1 MVLDQ
6 FRPRDWAKSIALLAV
21 SVFASALLGFTFE
34 PFLGEHTPFLA
45 FTLAVIV
52 CAWYGGLIIGLL
64 TTLVSSLVADYF
76 FLSPIHRF
84 DPIDS
89 HQFGVLALFIV
100 VGVSI
105 SLLQSALAKSNEALK
120 NSREQVRL
128 AAEAGR
134 IGFSESFGGEKV
146 VWTPEMEKLF
156 GLEPGTFEGTLSDWV
171 RRIHPDDRRHFLVDR
186 RAQIEQRVP
195 SAKYEYRAILPG
207 GQMRWLEGRRRLF
220 FPEKGCRARI
230 VSAAVDITDR
240 HELEQKLSERAQE
253 LNSSNHELERFAH
266 KVAHEL
272 QGPVRA
278 IASMSQLAIRRA
290 HEGADGESIE
300 LLDMVVTNAQ
310 RMGRLIEDML
320 ELARVTHAP
329 NMGRPVD
336 VTTIARTAAANVMAR
351 CETPAEVTV
360 GDLPTIHADGAQLLS
375 LFENLIGNA
384 IKYRGDKTPSVRIS
398 ASQEGEEWVFSVEDN
413 GIGIDPAYHGQI
425 FEEFQRL
432 HSEAEVPGSGIGLSI
447 CRNIV
452 ERHKGRIWV
461 ESIPGEGSTFRFAI
475 PQGMIRQPH
484 RMSADIELDDVHQQS
499 TTG

>member
-1 MVLDQ
+1 MVLLEQ
-6 FRPRDWAKSIALLAV
+6 FRPHDWAKSIAILAV
-21 SVFASALLGFTFE
+21 SVLASALLGFAFE
-34 PFLGEHTPFLA
+34 PFLGEHTPFLS

-52 CAWYGGLIIGLL
+52 CSWYGGLIIGLL

-76 FLSPIHRF
+76 FLSPIHGF

-120 NSREQVRL
+120 RSREQVRL

-134 IGFSESFGGEKV
+134 IGFSESFFGDKV

-156 GLEPGTFEGTLSDWV
+156 GLDPGTFEGTMADWI
-171 RRIHPDDRRHFLVDR
+171 RRIHPDDRTPFLAER
-186 RAQIEQRVP
+186 QTQIENRVP
-195 SAKYEYRAILPG
+195 SARYEYRAILPG
-207 GQMRWLEGRRRLF
+207 GQVRWVEGRRRLF
-220 FPEKGCRARI
+220 FSDKGSRARI

-253 LNSSNHELERFAH
+253 LNNSNRELERFAH

-278 IASMSQLAIRRA
+278 IGSMSQLALRRA
-290 HEGADGESIE
+290 NEGKGESLD
-300 LLDMVVTNAQ
+300 LLEMVVANAQ
-310 RMGRLIEDML
+310 RMGRLVEDML

-329 NMGRPVD
+329 NTSHPVN
-336 VTTIARTAAANVMAR
+336 VTAIARTAAANVMAR
-351 CETPAEVTV
+351 SETPAEVSV
-360 GDLPTIHADGAQLLS
+360 ADLPTIRADGGQLLS

-384 IKYRGDKTPSVRIS
+384 IKYRGDKPPSVRIS
-398 ASQEGEEWVFSVEDN
+398 AFRSGAEWVFSVQDN
-413 GIGIDPAYHGQI
+413 GIGIDPAFHGRI
-425 FEEFQRL
+425 FDEFQRL
-432 HSEAEVPGSGIGLSI
+432 HSESEIPGSGIGLSI

-452 ERHKGRIWV
+452 ERHNGRIWV
-461 ESIPGEGSTFRFAI
+461 ESTAGEGATFRFAI
-475 PQGMIRQPH
+475 PQAARDLTTGDRAVIQ
-484 RMSADIELDDVHQQS
+484 QQS
-499 TTG
+499 A

>member
-6 FRPRDWAKSIALLAV
+6 FRPRDWAKSVALLAV

-100 VGVSI
+100 VGVST
-105 SLLQSALAKSNEALK
+105 SLLQSALAESNEALK
-120 NSREQVRL
+120 RSREQVRL

-134 IGFSESFGGEKV
+134 IGFSESFDGEKV

-156 GLEPGTFEGTLSDWV
+156 GLEPGAFEGTLGDWI
-171 RRIHPDDRRHFLVDR
+171 RRIHPDDRKQFLVER
-186 RAQIEQRVP
+186 RAQLDERQP

-207 GQMRWLEGRRRLF
+207 GQIRWLEGRRRLF
-220 FPEKGCRARI
+220 FSETGSLARI

-240 HELEQKLSERAQE
+240 HELEQKLSERAQK
-253 LNSSNHELERFAH
+253 LYSSNHELERFAH

-278 IASMSQLAIRRA
+278 IGSMSQLALRRA
-290 HEGADGESIE
+290 NEGLSGESIE
-300 LLDMVVTNAQ
+300 LLDMVVANAQ
-310 RMGRLIEDML
+310 RMGRLVEDML
-320 ELARVTHAP
+320 ELARITHAP
-329 NMGRPVD
+329 DMGRPVD
-336 VTTIARTAAANVMAR
+336 VAEIARTAAANVGAR
-351 CETPAEVTV
+351 SDTPAEICVE
-360 GDLPTIHADGAQLLS
+360 DLPTIRADGRQLQS

-384 IKYRGDKTPSVRIS
+384 VKYRGGKIPSIRIS
-398 ASQEGEEWVFSVEDN
+398 ASRAGGEWVFAVQDN
-413 GIGIDPAYHGQI
+413 GIGIDPAYHERI

-432 HSEAEVPGSGIGLSI
+432 HSESEIPGSGIGLSI

-452 ERHKGRIWV
+452 ERHNGRIWV
-461 ESIPGEGSTFRFAI
+461 ESKPGEGATFRFAI
-475 PQGMIRQPH
+475 PQ
-484 RMSADIELDDVHQQS
+484 SAHDMTAGDPEVMHQQS
-499 TTG
+499 ATG